1 MPLLLDT
8 DGTAGPHGFDLSS
21 ATTLFWKTVP
31 VHVKQQ
37 DREDQHEELTCRIL
51 TGFARQNHNLRVRC
65 EPTTPRSCDKA
76 HEKKVLYRLGLAAA
90 CRFSAYT
97 SPATMTCSSYTRWR
111 SARRTSRA
119 LRMTRESL
127 WTLPV
132 SLAKSSA
139 CWRSVLQR
147 SLATPQGRAPCPTG
161 GATASMNSGR
171 RYEGWA

>member
-65 EPTTPRSCDKA
+65 EPTNHAAVIRHTRSKA
-76 HEKKVLYRLGLAAA
+76 LHRLGLAAR
-90 CRFSAYT
+90 CRFYAYT
-97 SPATMTCSSYTRWR
+97 SPATMTCSSYIRWR
-111 SARRTSRA
+111 SARRTFKV
-119 LRMTRESL
+119 LRTTRESL
-127 WTLPV
+127 WTLRA

-147 SLATPQGRAPCPTG
+147 NLATPQGRAPCPTRPHQG
-161 GATASMNSGR
+161 NHSQYER
-171 RYEGWA
+171 RKGP